1 MTSKCVK
8 TMCDEA
14 YIKKQQNIF
23 QKIRKGFVAE
33 IVKKEG
39 KNTVAKKTRNKTKK
53 SNYERKAIIDSCS
66 QQYCN
71 PTCKNTL
78 FQKKSDIKH
87 EILLSVR
94 ESTLGK
100 KENIIKNG
108 FYEKLPSHIVKNL
121 KKKGAL
127 SACKSL

>member
-8 TMCDEA
+8 TVCDNT

-39 KNTVAKKTRNKTKK
+39 KHTVAKKTRNKTKK
-53 SNYERKAIIDSCS
+53 LNYERKAIIDSCS

-78 FQKKSDIKH
+78 FQKKSDIKD